1 MILSD
6 TDKKILHRL
15 QANLPLV
22 SRPFLELSKEL
33 NIDEDTIIERIK
45 FMIEKGYVR
54 RLAPIINTQAMGR
67 EATLATINVPEDRID
82 EVSAIVNEYSG
93 VSHNYLRK
101 GKNKH
106 IPYNMW
112 FTMSAKNDEEL
123 RSRLK
128 EIENRTG
135 LIVRSL
141 PTTKKFK
148 IGVRFK
154 IY

>member
-1 MILSD
+1 MIISD
-6 TDKKILHRL
+6 TDRKILHRL
-15 QANLPLV
+15 QSNLPLV
-22 SRPFLELSKEL
+22 SRPLELSKEL

-67 EATLATINVPEDRID
+67 EATLAAIKVPEDRIG
-82 EVSAIVNEYSG
+82 EVSAIINSYSG

-101 GKNKH
+101 GKNCH

-112 FTMSAKNDEEL
+112 FTMSAKDDEEL
-123 RSRLK
+123 HSRLK
-128 EIENRTG
+128 EIEDRTG
-135 LIVRSL
+135 LTVRSL

-148 IGVRFK
+148 ICLPF
-154 IY
+154 

>member
-1 MILSD
+1 MILSE
-6 TDKKILHRL
+6 TDRKILHRL
-15 QANLPLV
+15 QSNLPLV

-33 NIDEDTIIERIK
+33 GVDEDTIIERIK
-45 FMIEKGYVR
+45 FMIDKKFVR

-67 EATLATINVPEDRID
+67 EATLAAIKVPEDRID
-82 EVSAIVNEYSG
+82 EVGAIINEYSG

-112 FTMSAKNDEEL
+112 FTMSAKDDEEL
-123 RSRLK
+123 KSRLK
-128 EIENRTG
+128 EIEERTG
-135 LIVRSL
+135 LTVRSL
-141 PTTKKFK
+141 PTTKRFK

>member
-6 TDKKILHRL
+6 TDRKILHRL
-15 QANLPLV
+15 QSNLPLV

-33 NIDEDTIIERIK
+33 GIDEETIIERIK
-45 FMIEKGYVR
+45 FMIDKKFVR

-67 EATLATINVPEDRID
+67 EATLAAIKVPEDRID
-82 EVSAIVNEYSG
+82 EVGAIINEYGG

-112 FTMSAKNDEEL
+112 FTMSAKDDEEL
-123 RSRLK
+123 KSRLK
-128 EIENRTG
+128 EIEERTG
-135 LIVRSL
+135 LTVRSM

>member
-6 TDKKILHRL
+6 TDRKILHRL
-15 QANLPLV
+15 QSNLPLV
-22 SRPFLELSKEL
+22 TRPFLELSKEL
-33 NIDEDTIIERIK
+33 DIDEDIIIERIK

-67 EATLATINVPEDRID
+67 EATLAAMNVPDDRID
-82 EVSAIVNEYSG
+82 EVSAIINEYSG

-106 IPYNMW
+106 IPYNVW
-112 FTMSAKNDEEL
+112 FTMSAKDDEEL
-123 RSRLK
+123 HARLK
-128 EIENRTG
+128 EIENRTR
-135 LIVRSL
+135 LTVRTL

>member
-1 MILSD
+1 MMLSD

-15 QANLPLV
+15 QSNLPLV

-33 NIDEDTIIERIK
+33 NIEEDTIIERIK

-67 EATLATINVPEDRID
+67 EATLAAMKVPDDRLD
-82 EVSAIVNEYSG
+82 EVSAIINGYSG

-101 GKNKH
+101 GKNKD
-106 IPYNMW
+106 IPYNIW
-112 FTMSAKNDEEL
+112 FTMSAKDDEEL
-123 RSRLK
+123 HMRLK
-128 EIENRTG
+128 EIEDSTG
-135 LIVRSL
+135 LTVRSL
-141 PTTKKFK
+141 PTTKRFK

>member
-6 TDKKILHRL
+6 TDRKILHRL
-15 QANLPLV
+15 QSNLPLV

-33 NIDEDTIIERIK
+33 NIEEDTIIERIK

-67 EATLATINVPEDRID
+67 EATLAAMKVPEERID
-82 EVSAIVNEYSG
+82 EVSAIINEYSG
-93 VSHNYLRK
+93 DSHNYHRK
-101 GKNKH
+101 GKNKD
-106 IPYNMW
+106 IPYKIW
-112 FTMSAKNDEEL
+112 FTISAKDDEEL
-123 RSRLK
+123 HKRLK
-128 EIENRTG
+128 EIEDRTG
-135 LIVRSL
+135 LTVRSL

>member
-1 MILSD
+1 MILSE
-6 TDKKILHRL
+6 TDRKILHRL
-15 QANLPLV
+15 QSNLPLV
-22 SRPFLELSKEL
+22 SRPFQELSREL

-67 EATLATINVPEDRID
+67 EATLAAIKVPEERID
-82 EVSAIVNEYSG
+82 EVSEIVNSYSG

-101 GKNKH
+101 GRNCN

-112 FTMSAKNDEEL
+112 FTMSAKDDEEL
-123 RSRLK
+123 HSRLK
-128 EIENRTG
+128 EIEDRTG
-135 LIVRSL
+135 LTVRSL
-141 PTTKKFK
+141 PTVKKYK

>member
-6 TDKKILHRL
+6 TDRKILHRL
-15 QANLPLV
+15 QSNLPLV

-33 NIDEDTIIERIK
+33 GIDEETIIERIR
-45 FMIEKGYVR
+45 FMIDKKFVR

-67 EATLATINVPEDRID
+67 EATLAAIKVPEDRID
-82 EVSAIVNEYSG
+82 EVGAIINEYSG

-112 FTMSAKNDEEL
+112 FTMSAKDDEEL
-123 RSRLK
+123 KSRLK
-128 EIENRTG
+128 EIEERTG
-135 LIVRSL
+135 LTVRSM

>member
-1 MILSD
+1 MILSV
-6 TDKKILHRL
+6 TDRKILHRL
-15 QANLPLV
+15 QSNLPLV

-33 NIDEDTIIERIK
+33 GIDEDTIIERIK
-45 FMIEKGYVR
+45 FMIDKKFVR

-67 EATLATINVPEDRID
+67 EATLAAIKVPEDCID
-82 EVSAIVNEYSG
+82 EVGAIINEYSG

-112 FTMSAKNDEEL
+112 FTMSAKDDEEL
-123 RSRLK
+123 KSRLK
-128 EIENRTG
+128 EIEERTG
-135 LIVRSL
+135 LTVRSL
-141 PTTKKFK
+141 PTTKRFK

>member
-1 MILSD
+1 MILCD
-6 TDKKILHRL
+6 TDRKILHRL
-15 QANLPLV
+15 QSNLPLE

-67 EATLATINVPEDRID
+67 EATLAAVKVTEDRID
-82 EVSAIVNEYSG
+82 EVSAIINSYSG

-101 GKNKH
+101 GKNCN

-112 FTMSAKNDEEL
+112 F
-123 RSRLK
+123 
-128 EIENRTG
+128 
-135 LIVRSL
+135 
-141 PTTKKFK
+141 K
-148 IGVRFK
+148 IGRAHV
-154 IY
+154 

>member
-1 MILSD
+1 MILCD
-6 TDKKILHRL
+6 TDRKILHRL
-15 QANLPLV
+15 QSNLPLV

-45 FMIEKGYVR
+45 FMIEKG
-54 RLAPIINTQAMGR
+54 R
-67 EATLATINVPEDRID
+67 EATLAAIKVPEDRID
-82 EVSAIVNEYSG
+82 EVSAIINSYSG

-101 GKNKH
+101 GKNCN

-112 FTMSAKNDEEL
+112 FTMSAKDDEEL
-123 RSRLK
+123 HSRLK
-128 EIENRTG
+128 EIEDKTG
-135 LIVRSL
+135 LTVRSL

>member
-1 MILSD
+1 MILSE
-6 TDKKILHRL
+6 TDRKILHRL
-15 QANLPLV
+15 QSNLPLV
-22 SRPFLELSKEL
+22 SRPFQDLSREL

-67 EATLATINVPEDRID
+67 EATLAAIKVPEERID
-82 EVSAIVNEYSG
+82 EVSEIVNSYSG

-101 GKNKH
+101 GRNCN

-112 FTMSAKNDEEL
+112 FTMSAKDDEEL
-123 RSRLK
+123 HSRLK
-128 EIENRTG
+128 EIEDRTG
-135 LIVRSL
+135 LTVRSL
-141 PTTKKFK
+141 PTVKKFK

>member
-6 TDKKILHRL
+6 TDRKILHRL
-15 QANLPLV
+15 QFNLPLV
-22 SRPFLELSKEL
+22 SRPFQELSKEL
-33 NIDEDTIIERIK
+33 AIDEDTIIERIK

-67 EATLATINVPEDRID
+67 EATLAAIKVPEDRID
-82 EVSAIVNEYSG
+82 EVSAIINSYSG

-101 GKNKH
+101 GKNCN

-112 FTMSAKNDEEL
+112 FTMSAKDDEEL
-123 RSRLK
+123 HSRLK
-128 EIENRTG
+128 EIEGRTG
-135 LIVRSL
+135 LTVRSM